1 MERAEQLNKSKIPC
15 PETHIEVKRSLCDI
29 CTGPYCGLSAYVRD
43 GEVIK
48 VEGLDGYPH
57 SEGKLCTKGASNR
70 SQMYRADRIRTPLRR
85 TGARGSGSFEPI
97 TWEEAYQE
105 IGARLN
111 AVKAAYDPHAVVFFS
126 GYAKWYRFWLQRLA
140 HSFGSVNYASENSS
154 CSKST
159 QMAWRVIA
167 GNRFSADLKN
177 SKLYIGW
184 GCNTLISSYQ
194 AGRKLIE
201 AKKRGVK
208 IIIIDPRVTVTSERL
223 ADIHLRI
230 RPGTDGILALGMA
243 NLIIER
249 GWYDRDL
256 TAIGFCVYVYFVARK
271 KNVPKQERKLT
282 AKERR
287 AILKEAVWALL
298 FPVFVLGSIYAGI
311 ATPTEAAVIS
321 LFYIIIIEL
330 FVYKSVKF
338 KDLFP
343 LLKKSCISAATLG
356 LSIACAKTFV
366 WYLTTQQIPTMMYEW
381 MVSNFSSG
389 AGVMLAICA
398 LFLVW
403 GCFAN
408 VITLV
413 TILGPVMAGV
423 LQHYGFDLIHF
434 GIIVIMMAQVGFLTP
449 PFGLCLF
456 VTMRE
461 ANASM
466 QEVSKAVLPFILIM
480 LIMTIAFIFLPDL
493 VMFLPNLLMGA
504 G

>member
-1 MERAEQLNKSKIPC
+1 MFGIVMIVFASLLLLGVPIAFVVIGAGTLGVTLAGTNLTVIVQQLFSGMNSFTMLAVPFFIMSGN
-15 PETHIEVKRSLCDI
+15 I
-29 CTGPYCGLSAYVRD
+29 AA
-43 GEVIK
+43 
-48 VEGLDGYPH
+48 
-57 SEGKLCTKGASNR
+57 KGAT
-70 SQMYRADRIRTPLRR
+70 SQHI
-85 TGARGSGSFEPI
+85 I
-97 TWEEAYQE
+97 NV
-105 IGARLN
+105 IN
-111 AVKAAYDPHAVVFFS
+111 A
-126 GYAKWYRFWLQRLA
+126 
-140 HSFGSVNYASENSS
+140 
-154 CSKST
+154 
-159 QMAWRVIA
+159 
-167 GNRFSADLKN
+167 
-177 SKLYIGW
+177 YIG
-184 GCNTLISSYQ
+184 
-194 AGRKLIE
+194 RF
-201 AKKRGVK
+201 RG
-208 IIIIDPRVTVTSERL
+208 
-223 ADIHLRI
+223 
-230 RPGTDGILALGMA
+230 GLGMA
-243 NLIIER
+243 TVLACVFFGSITGSSIATVVAIGAMMMPKLYEAGYPKGLVIGIMTAAGTLGVMIPPSVPMLTYSITMGTSVSR
-249 GWYDRDL
+249 LFTAGFVPGIL
-256 TAIGFCVYVYFVARK
+256 TALGFCVYVYFVARK

-287 AILKEAVWALL
+287 AILKEAIWALL
-298 FPVFVLGSIYAGI
+298 FPVFVLGSIYTGI

-330 FVYKSVKF
+330 FVYKSIKF
-338 KDLFP
+338 KDMFP
-343 LLKKSCISAATLG
+343 LLKKSCVSAATLG

-381 MVSNFSSG
+381 MVSNFTSG

-434 GIIVIMMAQVGFLTP
+434 GVIVIMMAQVGFLTP

-466 QEVSKAVLPFILIM
+466 QEVSKAVIPFILIM